1 MHKKERVK
9 VIKPV
14 DIQNKDFEK
23 KLKGYDIN
31 EVDEFLDLVI
41 RDYDMLYRENKV
53 LKEKN
58 LSLKDAVDRYKL
70 MDVTIKQTV
79 SVAQKNADEI
89 IAAAK
94 TEAQT
99 IIEKAKLEAA
109 MAQRDIDEEHIR
121 KHHELLGLKTQIEEY
136 KLKMRALSESIIK
149 ILE

>member
-1 MHKKERVK
+1 MHKKERVN

-58 LSLKDAVDRYKL
+58 LSLREAVDRYKL

-109 MAQRDIDEEHIR
+109 KAQRDIDEEHIR

-136 KLKMRALSESIIK
+136 KLKMRALSENIIK

>member
-1 MHKKERVK
+1 MHKKERVN

-109 MAQRDIDEEHIR
+109 KAQRDIDEEHIR

-136 KLKMRALSESIIK
+136 KLKMRALSENIIN

>member
-1 MHKKERVK
+1 M
-9 VIKPV
+9 IKPV

-79 SVAQKNADEI
+79 GVAQKNADEI

-109 MAQRDIDEEHIR
+109 KAQRDIDEEHIR

-136 KLKMRALSESIIK
+136 KLKMRALSENIIK

>member
-1 MHKKERVK
+1 M
-9 VIKPV
+9 IKPV

-23 KLKGYDIN
+23 KLKGYDTD

-53 LKEKN
+53 LTEKN

-109 MAQRDIDEEHIR
+109 KAQRDIDEEHIR

-136 KLKMRALSESIIK
+136 KLKMRALSENIIK